1 MRVYTIEQKQSQT
14 TLQANLKVVL
24 SISCD
29 TSSNSYSSKNT
40 VNIDESK
47 IKSIKIGGNFIAYLT
62 IDGQVFAVYYNVKE
76 NTTTTSTLPSSILD
90 SSKKRARFTHDS
102 SGKPDRMKHRKRPRV
117 DSLLSDLLREYSSSV
132 SQTEESSVWSSSP
145 ASPTKTESPKPYC
158 PSPSFATEKSV
169 SAADQAAASLENT
182 DCSDVEQD
190 TQLPSTS
197 EVFLSDYYSN
207 IQSQARSEQSRKE
220 SKMQS
225 GFDSSETKTKPEV
238 SQPVQWANSR
248 DNSLYFTMIAA
259 TKCAVLLVCSNGQLW
274 RWDMLDNTFEEHP
287 LYKLYCGDKAVVRI
301 HSSNLRITVL
311 LETGEIAAFYD
322 NFTSG
327 ISQPMIISELS
338 HTAEHIAGLENETV
352 VDIKSGDFIS
362 SVLTKSGKILWWG
375 MLQKEVSGPSKA
387 KSALSSSSIKS
398 GCQVVLKNKANDI
411 LIGSLVYTAY
421 PQSKL
426 GRVEGCSGN
435 SVIVR
440 LCDRTSSPSAEKPKV
455 ETWSNSQIVVL
466 ETTIVPLGTVIGLH
480 GTNAIIMT
488 SRHTDPQMFRSE
500 WKQYRRMFSEGQL
513 DKLDEDVEM
522 EPKKENENVMEIDG
536 SSVASDSAN
545 SAYPNLCVY
554 PVSDLEV
561 YESCG
566 HSHDIQK
573 TPVDLLA
580 SKTVNLQD
588 YKALSF
594 SIDHTGNLTVLAR
607 HSTNNNIYMLTKDC
621 VSEHCEAIREPD
633 SGFLS
638 DVDKMS
644 MLSTPDVVMVLD
656 NNSVPFVPPLPTS
669 LNFREFNYL
678 PSLNAIDIKQ
688 EISTIPGRSRL
699 IVAIAKQPQVIMPVV
714 LQGDLKY
721 LSHIQQ
727 QEQNTSNV
735 TVGKRPYGK
744 SIPTWSELVRA
755 LETERDACGRSCL
768 HVCAIAKPNPLRK
781 QQKRA
786 PSGNSS
792 LLPIRVDDSYF
803 HSITLIK
810 RTCSFE
816 ELRYRHYTVERQKEL
831 KEHDRWLNVMRFI
844 CNIETLDLAKLLV
857 LTDNAGYTPFIAAIA
872 SKNYNNAWYLLPIIM
887 KLDRE
892 CPGLMDKAV
901 WKTLQYN
908 TTVYHI
914 LAQGLLHSALIIQQ
928 IPTWCTEQTL
938 QNLFCQKYSSIYK
951 VIIQQKPKNMV
962 KSVKRLFDTNKPMTV
977 RDRILRSFMRGPSG
991 SSSNSTSQFKYSSKQ
1006 QQGIIFFSDPQEARK
1021 ALIQMDGYVIP
1032 AKANNQRSRTSY
1044 FLSNSNP
1051 GGFFEVSVRFVA
1063 REVRGFFLT
1072 PSKKKTTR
1080 VKEEFELTQENYR
1093 RMLAEALLKDYTG
1106 SVNDL
1111 CETPLATFVN
1121 ESIYSKLE
1129 DRKKNEKGFSS
1140 EHLLPSHRIDRSGC
1154 LRDTSASFPYSVSAL
1169 TSRIPV
1175 TVRRPRLSQRLDSHR
1190 SDIGDRYSTNSNSA
1204 PALIPTAYFYSSL
1217 LPDDHTIDRLI
1228 VNRRRAPEAEVAS
1241 ERANFSI
1248 SSSDIEEEET
1258 SVTLPPLPP
1267 SRYFEELQEDLA
1279 RVREDE
1285 LELRRRAGP
1294 STDIFGNH
1302 VGTQSSGWGDIRQ
1315 SAMSD
1320 DLFLPFENLIE
1331 EDLAYALTVLPS
1343 SSVLQTASNRP
1354 PTALPSSSSTLP
1366 SSSSTLPSSLPSSSP
1381 LPSSSGQSV
1390 SPPLVI
1396 KSENKSDKQDDF
1408 DSLSS
1413 YPDQKQTTSL
1423 DCVAKQLCANEL
1435 VVVTTIYC
1443 CYSYSKSLPLELK
1456 REMESDNS
1464 PKPKTESESR
1474 CNTSQYSLEEI
1485 ESTLDRVDNV
1495 QYSTEMT
1502 SFIHNLLANTTNGPD
1517 ITATLAAM
1525 LGRKAPCAL
1534 FISMLFIRSLVKY
1547 LTLQLTNIGPR
1558 ECLTDMPE
1566 YRLAVETKKLLESFG
1581 WLSVREILQSA
1592 EALFLPIQ
1600 YNTFKSQTH
1609 SSVMEQHIFP
1619 NPPGFMF
1626 PSSASQAISL
1636 HPSTYMRQCPLLKD
1650 RNTSPKIKKKLSLVA
1665 EPRASGGDEDVMS
1678 GDELTDEESVNDESS
1693 HSFLTQINIFD
1704 VVDNFFNPNPPQ
1716 VTQSE
1721 EDPYLMWAV
1730 DGQTTAFRPVFR
1742 TQHSAEE
1749 MTLLRENSS
1758 ERGKNTLSCVFSRLV
1773 KSATDI
1779 AASTTSKLCESVKP
1793 SCEETLQASWSWLE
1807 PIVTSLESQFVKA
1820 REFDLERYSTMLKQG
1835 ERKIRTLY
1843 NPGSM
1848 SKSSITAS
1856 FSQEYVMYLLDS
1868 HTTHS
1873 STSLPILDIKSYKH
1887 IVYMFDTMFYVISN
1901 WPRAVCSSSTTGGNS
1916 GKSAQSSGTFLKR
1929 SPSLDFGQEGLVV
1942 GSGEVL
1948 VNKDLDRPVDVQ
1960 LPLALQPHLLTPMA
1974 SRETLFSSV
1983 CTAEKQPPK
1992 HDWKGK
1998 ESLKQAL
2005 KKRSKLLKFSAP
2017 EFMSQF
2023 ESTTRVFSTYYLGEG
2038 PGIEKDSVL
2047 NLKACYSG
2055 KTARFV
2061 RQIKEVKLLVQSQ
2074 NRQEMRDL
2082 PPRIY
2087 NLHIYINR
2095 NRLLSDSIKALLEM
2109 SQLHP
2114 VNYSVKFEGEEGG
2127 GPGVNRGWFSVVC
2140 SSLRDQTKYPDKTLP
2155 LFHCPGRLPEQADN
2169 MAPLPWDCSNSSL
2182 LYKQRV
2188 DGFRACGRFLGLALW
2203 FKQTL
2208 PIKLCRHVWKY
2219 LLGRRLCWADLA
2231 FYNSDLYEGLRA
2243 MLNDAKWMTEEEFV
2257 EVYPCTFEVEVN
2269 GRMRELRPGGSQIP
2283 LTKLNVEEYIQGYSE
2298 QLMVHSVVEEL
2309 AGLKQGFTD
2318 IIPPHVLAG
2327 LTAEDLTLLLSGGC
2341 GDIPFEKLCSI
2352 ITFVNSIGCS
2362 QKRLEQFKRWFWKI
2376 VKDMTQTERQQLLY
2390 FATGSSTLPPL
2401 DHNTERSRDRISI
2414 TVDIQHDSRNA
2425 LPMASTCGQRISIP
2439 LYRSFSMLKSKLSLA
2454 LQCLSYGLG

>member
-1 MRVYTIEQKQSQT
+1 
-14 TLQANLKVVL
+14 
-24 SISCD
+24 
-29 TSSNSYSSKNT
+29 
-40 VNIDESK
+40 
-47 IKSIKIGGNFIAYLT
+47 
-62 IDGQVFAVYYNVKE
+62 
-76 NTTTTSTLPSSILD
+76 
-90 SSKKRARFTHDS
+90 
-102 SGKPDRMKHRKRPRV
+102 
-117 DSLLSDLLREYSSSV
+117 
-132 SQTEESSVWSSSP
+132 
-145 ASPTKTESPKPYC
+145 
-158 PSPSFATEKSV
+158 
-169 SAADQAAASLENT
+169 
-182 DCSDVEQD
+182 
-190 TQLPSTS
+190 
-197 EVFLSDYYSN
+197 
-207 IQSQARSEQSRKE
+207 
-220 SKMQS
+220 
-225 GFDSSETKTKPEV
+225 
-238 SQPVQWANSR
+238 
-248 DNSLYFTMIAA
+248 MIAA

-287 LYKLYCGDKAVVRI
+287 LYKLYCGDKPVVKI

-322 NFTSG
+322 NFISG

-338 HTAEHIAGLENETV
+338 HSAEQIVGLEDETV

-375 MLQKEVSGPSKA
+375 MLQKEVSGASKA
-387 KSALSSSSIKS
+387 KSTLSSSSIKS

-440 LCDRTSSPSAEKPKV
+440 LCDRTSSPTAEKPKV
-455 ETWSNSQIVVL
+455 ETWSNSQIIVL

-488 SRHTDPQMFRSE
+488 SRHTDPQRFRSE

-513 DKLDEDVEM
+513 DKLRDEDVEM

-536 SSVASDSAN
+536 SSVASDNAT

-566 HSHDIQK
+566 HSHEIQK
-573 TPVDLLA
+573 TPVNLLA

-607 HSTNNNIYMLTKDC
+607 SRTNNNIYMLTKDC
-621 VSEHCEAIREPD
+621 VSEHCEAIQEPD

-638 DVDKMS
+638 HVEKMS
-644 MLSTPDVVMVLD
+644 MLSTPDVVMVVD

-699 IVAIAKQPQVIMPVV
+699 IVAIAKQAQVIMPVV

-721 LSHIQQ
+721 LSHVKL
-727 QEQNTSNV
+727 QEQGPGQNM
-735 TVGKRPYGK
+735 GKRPYGK
-744 SIPTWSELVRA
+744 AVPTWGELVHA

-844 CNIETLDLAKLLV
+844 CGIETLDLVKLLT

-872 SKNYNNAWYLLPIIM
+872 SKNYNNAWYLLPIIV
-887 KLDRE
+887 KLDKKH
-892 CPGLMDKAV
+892 PGLMDQAV
-901 WKTLQYN
+901 WKRLQYN

-962 KSVKRLFDTNKPMTV
+962 KSVRRLFDTNKPMTV

-991 SSSNSTSQFKYSSKQ
+991 GSSNSTSHFKYSSKQ
-1006 QQGIIFFSDPQEARK
+1006 QQGIIFFSDPQEARR

-1072 PSKKKTTR
+1072 PSKKKTSR

-1093 RMLAEALLKDYTG
+1093 RMLAEALLKDYSG
-1106 SVNDL
+1106 CVNDL

-1129 DRKKNEKGFSS
+1129 DRKKGEKGFSS
-1140 EHLLPSHRIDRSGC
+1140 EHLLPSHRLERGVTAAC
-1154 LRDTSASFPYSVSAL
+1154 MRDSSASFPYSVSAGL
-1169 TSRIPV
+1169 ASRIPV
-1175 TVRRPRLSQRLDSHR
+1175 TVRRPRLSQRSIQLDSHR
-1190 SDIGDRYSTNSNSA
+1190 SDLGDRYNPSNSNA
-1204 PALIPTAYFYSSL
+1204 PTLLHPTAYFYSSL
-1217 LPDDHTIDRLI
+1217 LPDDHIDRLI
-1228 VNRRRAPEAEVAS
+1228 VNRRRAPDAEVAND
-1241 ERANFSI
+1241 RANFSI
-1248 SSSDIEEEET
+1248 SSDIEEEET

-1302 VGTQSSGWGDIRQ
+1302 VGGQGSGWGDIRQ
-1315 SAMSD
+1315 SPMSD
-1320 DLFLPFENLIE
+1320 DMFLPFENLMPTEVVPSPSLSRVFE
-1331 EDLAYALTVLPS
+1331 EDLAYALNVLPNQPVLPTSSLPASSPVLHVSSPVLPS
-1343 SSVLQTASNRP
+1343 MSNLPTSSKQ
-1354 PTALPSSSSTLP
+1354 ST
-1366 SSSSTLPSSLPSSSP
+1366 
-1381 LPSSSGQSV
+1381 
-1390 SPPLVI
+1390 PPLII
-1396 KSENKSDKQDDF
+1396 KSESRADKQEEF
-1408 DSLSS
+1408 DSIPA
-1413 YPDQKQTTSL
+1413 YPTEKQTTSL

-1443 CYSYSKSLPLELK
+1443 SYSNSKTLPPDLSKEMSEDKSPSKQEQSTEGNDTLPYSLP
-1456 REMESDNS
+1456 
-1464 PKPKTESESR
+1464 
-1474 CNTSQYSLEEI
+1474 EI
-1485 ESTLDRVDNV
+1485 EATSDRVDNV
-1495 QYSTEMT
+1495 QYSHEMT
-1502 SFIHNLLANTTNGPD
+1502 CFTHNLVANTTNGAD
-1517 ITATLAAM
+1517 ITATLSKM
-1525 LGRKAPCAL
+1525 LERKAPGAL
-1534 FISMLFIRSLVKY
+1534 YIAMLFIRSLVKY

-1566 YRLAVETKKLLESFG
+1566 YRLAVETRKLLESFG
-1581 WLSVREILQSA
+1581 WLAVREILQSA

-1619 NPPGFMF
+1619 HPPGFMF

-1650 RNTSPKIKKKLSLVA
+1650 RATSPKLKKKLSLVA
-1665 EPRASGGDEDVMS
+1665 EPRLSGGDEDEMS
-1678 GDELTDEESVNDESS
+1678 GDELTDEESVNDDSS

-1716 VTQSE
+1716 VTPSE

-1730 DGQTTAFRPVFR
+1730 DGQTTTFRPVFR

-1758 ERGKNTLSCVFSRLV
+1758 ERGKNTLSCVFSRLI

-1779 AASTTSKLCESVKP
+1779 ASNTHNTLCDSVKP
-1793 SCEETLQASWSWLE
+1793 SCEETLQTCWSWLE
-1807 PIVTSLESQFVKA
+1807 PIVTSLESQFLKA
-1820 REFDLERYSTMLKQG
+1820 KEFDLERYSAMLKQG

-1868 HTTHS
+1868 HTTNS
-1873 STSLPILDIKSYKH
+1873 SNSLPILDIKSYKH
-1887 IVYMFDTMFYVISN
+1887 IVYVFDTMFYVISK
-1901 WPRAVCSSSTTGGNS
+1901 WPRVASRGDGAGSSSGTGS
-1916 GKSAQSSGTFLKR
+1916 LSSGTFLKR
-1929 SPSLDFGQEGLVV
+1929 SPSLDFGQEGRV
-1942 GSGEVL
+1942 GAGDTV
-1948 VNKDLDRPVDVQ
+1948 VNKDLDRPVHVQ

-1974 SRETLFSSV
+1974 TRETLFSTVYTSDKKESAN
-1983 CTAEKQPPK
+1983 C
-1992 HDWKGK
+1992 WRGK

-2005 KKRSKLLKFSAP
+2005 KRKSKLLKYTPA
-2017 EFMSQF
+2017 EFLSSF

-2055 KTARFV
+2055 KTARFI

-2095 NRLLSDSIKALLEM
+2095 SRLLSDSIKALLEM
-2109 SQLHP
+2109 TQLHP

-2127 GPGVNRGWFSVVC
+2127 GPGVNRGWFSVLC
-2140 SSLRDQTKYPDKTLP
+2140 SSLRDKTKYPDKTLP
-2155 LFHCPGRLPEQADN
+2155 LFQCPGRLPEQAEN
-2169 MAPLPWDCSNSSL
+2169 MSPLPWDPSLYHNNSL
-2182 LYKQRV
+2182 LYKQRIE
-2188 DGFRACGRFLGLALW
+2188 GFRACGRFLGLALW

-2219 LLGRRLCWADLA
+2219 LLGRELCWADLA

-2243 MLNDAKWMTEEEFV
+2243 MLNDAKWMTEAEFV
-2257 EVYPCTFEVEVN
+2257 EVYPCTFEVEIN
-2269 GRMRELRPGGSQIP
+2269 GRSRELKPGGSQLP

-2298 QLMVHSVVEEL
+2298 QLMVHSVKEEL
-2309 AGLKQGFTD
+2309 AALKQGFTD

-2341 GDIPFEKLCSI
+2341 GEIPFEKLCSI

-2376 VKDMTQTERQQLLY
+2376 VKDMNQAERQQLLY

-2439 LYRSFSMLKSKLSLA
+2439 LYRSYSMLKDKLSLA